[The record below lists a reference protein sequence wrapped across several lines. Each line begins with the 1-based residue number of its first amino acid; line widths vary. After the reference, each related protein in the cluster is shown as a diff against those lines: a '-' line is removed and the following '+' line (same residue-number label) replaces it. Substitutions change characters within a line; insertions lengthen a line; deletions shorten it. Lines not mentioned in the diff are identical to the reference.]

1 MTRFVFDINA
11 LISAF
16 LIEESVPSQ
25 ALRSA
30 LDRGVV
36 LVSVPLVTTLAGVL
50 RRPKFDRYLT
60 LHEREALVA
69 AFVASTHMI
78 EIAERIRACR
88 DPDDDAILEL
98 AVNGNAAAII
108 TGDPDLLVLNPF
120 RGIQILAPADFV
132 RQTD

>member
-30 LDRGVV
+30 LNQGVV
-36 LVSVPLVTTLAGVL
+36 LVSAPLLTTLAGVL
-50 RRPKFDRYLT
+50 QRPKFDRYLT
-60 LHEREALVA
+60 LDEREELVA
-69 AFVASTHMI
+69 AFVASSRMV
-78 EIAERIRACR
+78 EITERIRACR
-88 DPDDDAILEL
+88 DPDDDAILEV
-98 AVNGNAAAII
+98 AVNGNAATII

-120 RGIQILAPADFV
+120 RGVQILAPADFV
-132 RQTD
+132 RQAG

>member
-25 ALRSA
+25 ALRAA
-30 LDRGVV
+30 LNRGVV
-36 LVSVPLVTTLAGVL
+36 LVSAQLLTTLSGVL
-50 RRPKFDRYLT
+50 QRPKFDRYLT
-60 LHEREALVA
+60 LDEREELVA
-69 AFVASTHMI
+69 AFVASSRMV

-88 DPDDDAILEL
+88 DPDDDAILEV
-98 AVNGNAAAII
+98 AVNGNAATII

-132 RQTD
+132 RQAG